1 KQVKTSWILI
11 LVLLTILLQ
20 VVTGSTWIFYLLVGI
35 LVYYLF
41 TLDVDIRGSVF
52 ERELTSISFETFKR
66 QLTSFLMHNVPVG
79 DSIEYSTLF
88 KELKRT
94 EIFPEYL
101 LLRALQDLEFRGLIK
116 SHFDLNKQREI
127 IRI

>member
-1 KQVKTSWILI
+1 MRLQNKQVKTSWILI

-35 LVYYLF
+35 LVYY
-41 TLDVDIRGSVF
+41 
-52 ERELTSISFETFKR
+52 KR